1 MSFLLQS
8 KCDKFVKYADSIGWR
23 VAISW
28 AEDEFDSTLIYFVN
42 NEYRW
47 LKDCIMNDEIM
58 KAFFY
63 SLYALFFN
71 ISAKLFPIK
80 ENRVCFLS
88 MHNEGFCDSLG
99 SVCEKLRE
107 KRPDMEA
114 VFITREDLSLG
125 NPVRLI
131 SFFLVKSTDS
141 SFFISSSISLSSIK
155 SFPVIEAE

>member
-58 KAFFY
+58 GSNTFEHYCVHCTMSDRFLTSFEAKVL
-63 SLYALFFN
+63 SVEL
-71 ISAKLFPIK
+71 AKLDELCAAWNSLNFTKQQAEDGSLITCLK
-80 ENRVCFLS
+80 KS
-88 MHNEGFCDSLG
+88 YHNMGKRILNY
-99 SVCEKLRE
+99 EK
-107 KRPDMEA
+107 
-114 VFITREDLSLG
+114 V
-125 NPVRLI
+125 
-131 SFFLVKSTDS
+131 
-141 SFFISSSISLSSIK
+141 
-155 SFPVIEAE
+155 